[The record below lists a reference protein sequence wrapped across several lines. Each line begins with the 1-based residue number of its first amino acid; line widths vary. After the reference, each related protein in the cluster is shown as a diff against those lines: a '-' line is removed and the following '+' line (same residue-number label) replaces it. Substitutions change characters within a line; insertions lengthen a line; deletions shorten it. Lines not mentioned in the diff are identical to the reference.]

1 VTSTQHHMSRI
12 AREGAIGLIGAA
24 VAAVA
29 AFLLVVIVTN
39 LFTPHVAGRFF
50 TVTSAFL
57 ILLPVATLGT
67 DVGLGRFLLRFVARG
82 RTGDIPAVVRAAFYP
97 VLVSTVAVSVA
108 VFLLAAPLAG
118 LLGLGGSA
126 AALRIVAA
134 ALPAAVL
141 AEVSLAGTRA
151 FGRMRAT
158 VLVDK
163 VMRSLVQAGLVVLA
177 AVLGG
182 GLLLLVAAW
191 TLPYFASATLA
202 ALVFRRFVRS
212 RVGDRGRHAD
222 VTPYRQVRRE
232 FWSFTWPRGITGLAQ
247 IAVQRADIV
256 LIAILRSPT
265 EAAVYTAATRF
276 VVLGQFGN
284 QAIQQVVQPRFTA
297 LLATDETSTL
307 SQVFRAS
314 TAWSM
319 AVSWPLYALIGCM
332 PFTYLRLFGDSY
344 EDSGVRVVLVMMLAM
359 MVSVSSG
366 PSDTLL
372 LMSGHSRVSMGN
384 ALTVV
389 VVDIGLCLVLV
400 PQMGILG
407 AALAWAAAIAT
418 KWVLTIAQIR
428 RYLDIGPWSRA
439 MAVVVGAVALC
450 LMLPLGLLSVLVQP
464 PVAVGVL
471 AGSLALAAYLGV
483 LLSQR
488 QTLWLGA
495 IRSAGSERASADL
508 DA

>member
-1 VTSTQHHMSRI
+1 MSRI
-12 AREGAIGLIGAA
+12 AREGAIGLVGAA

-39 LFTPHVAGRFF
+39 LFPPHVAGRFF

-82 RTGDIPAVVRAAFYP
+82 RTGDIPAVIRAAFYP
-97 VLVSTVAVSVA
+97 VLVSTLAVSIA
-108 VFLLAAPLAG
+108 VFLFAPPRAG
-118 LLGLGGSA
+118 VRCRGVSA
-126 AALRIVAA
+126 GALRIAA
-134 ALPAAVL
+134 VPLPAAVI

-163 VMRSLVQAGLVVLA
+163 VMRSLTQTVLVVLSA
-177 AVLGG
+177 AVGG
-182 GLLLLVAAW
+182 GLLLLTAAW
-191 TLPYFASATLA
+191 ALPYFASAVLA
-202 ALVFRRFVRS
+202 ALVFRRFVRV

-222 VTPYRQVRRE
+222 LTPYPEVRRE

-265 EAAVYTAATRF
+265 EAAIYTAATRF

-297 LLATDETSTL
+297 LLATGETRTL
-307 SQVFRAS
+307 SDVFRTS

-319 AVSWPLYALIGCM
+319 AVSWPLYALVGCM
-332 PFTYLRLFGDSY
+332 PLTYLMLFGDDY
-344 EDSGVRVVLVMMLAM
+344 EDTGMPVVLVMMVAM

-372 LMSGHSRVSMGN
+372 LMSGHSRLSMFN

-389 VVDIGLCLVLV
+389 VVDVGLCLVLV

-418 KWVLTIAQIR
+418 KWVLTIVQIR

-439 MAVVVGAVALC
+439 MAVVVGAVVVC
-450 LMLPLGLLSVLVQP
+450 LMIPLGLLSLLVQP
-464 PVAVGVL
+464 PDLGAVL
-471 AGSLALAAYLGV
+471 AGCLALTAYVGV

-488 QTLWLGA
+488 ETLWLGA
-495 IRSAGSERASADL
+495 IRSASSARPAADL